1 MEEIVVKKNL
11 VFIGLLIC
19 ILFLLIGCTT
29 PSIDLTPEEEI
40 NALIDKFGEGFAEE
54 DVDKV
59 LSCCHFPFLIYHY
72 DWDSAYQH
80 TLSSYQTNL
89 EKMFTE
95 HDMYIDEFINRDIT
109 FISISEAIV
118 HATEHWEGDDNESG
132 YIIGYEKVQ
141 LTCIKEGGSW
151 KISKYIF
158 LEDE

>member
-1 MEEIVVKKNL
+1 MKKNL
-11 VFIGLLIC
+11 VFTGLLIC

-29 PSIDLTPEEEI
+29 PTIDLTPEEEI
-40 NALIDKFGEGFAEE
+40 NALINKFGEGFAEE

-72 DWDSAYQH
+72 NWESANLH
-80 TLSSYQTNL
+80 TLSSYQTSL

-95 HDMYIDEFINRDIT
+95 DVMYIDEFINRDIT
-109 FISISEAIV
+109 FVSDSEAIV
-118 HATEHWEGDDNESG
+118 HATEHWESDDNESG
-132 YIIGYEKVQ
+132 YIIEYDKTQ
-141 LTCIKEGGSW
+141 LTCIKEGGNW